1 MTSTEVSKN
10 IINDIR
16 STFKQLRE
24 EKFDRPEKL
33 EHLLD
38 HYNNYKNCLKIQG
51 KSEESIFECKYC
63 SKILSSEK
71 RLKSH
76 YQICSKLNENKTD
89 KKINEIIEKKDI
101 IINSKNNEIK
111 ELKDQIKN
119 LQDKIENIA
128 IKAVEKTNI
137 DENKYDIGWLEEI
150 MSPEKLDTPY
160 NKLKEEN
167 KDFKSQIKYLI
178 NKCVKKQ
185 PRIQYKEKYFI
196 YVLTTDLMKKERRY
210 ILGKAKDLTSRLSTY
225 NKSDEHEVVYYQ
237 SCGNQE
243 TMSCVEN
250 MVFEYLKKYREKANR
265 ERFILPETE
274 EIKLFITAIKKSVD
288 FFNNI

>member
-1 MTSTEVSKN
+1 MECPYCKKVFETKYSLKN
-10 IINDIR
+10 HIKTARYCIKQRGEDIGKNDFI
-16 STFKQLRE
+16 
-24 EKFDRPEKL
+24 
-33 EHLLD
+33 
-38 HYNNYKNCLKIQG
+38 CLKCPKTFTSKRWLLSHQEKCG
-51 KSEESIFECKYC
+51 ESIVSFKETNK
-63 SKILSSEK
+63 L
-71 RLKSH
+71 L
-76 YQICSKLNENKTD
+76 QIK
-89 KKINEIIEKKDI
+89 
-101 IINSKNNEIK
+101 
-111 ELKDQIKN
+111 IKN
-119 LQDKIENIA
+119 LQETLNKNTLDYEEKVKTYENKYEKKILNLQDKLENIA
-128 IKAVEKTNI
+128 IKAVEKTTL

-185 PRIQYKEKYFI
+185 PRIQYKEKYVI

>member
-1 MTSTEVSKN
+1 MECPYCNTKFSCKTSLKHHQETAKYCLKLQGINTKKFVCECCQKN
-10 IINDIR
+10 FSTKYRLENHYR
-16 STFKQLRE
+16 SCLSYKKKSIENEFNS
-24 EKFDRPEKL
+24 EKNKLLEKL
-33 EHLLD
+33 
-38 HYNNYKNCLKIQG
+38 
-51 KSEESIFECKYC
+51 SEM
-63 SKILSSEK
+63 
-71 RLKSH
+71 
-76 YQICSKLNENKTD
+76 
-89 KKINEIIEKKDI
+89 KKIIEQKDLCI
-101 IINSKNNEIK
+101 V
-111 ELKDQIKN
+111 N
-119 LQDKIENIA
+119 LQNKLENIA
-128 IKAVEKTNI
+128 IKAVEKTTI

-185 PRIQYKEKYFI
+185 PRIQYKEKYVI
-196 YVLTTDLMKKERRY
+196 YVLTTALMKKERRY
-210 ILGKAKDLTSRLSTY
+210 ILGKAKDLTNRLSTY
-225 NKSDEHEVVYYQ
+225 NKSDEHEVIYYQ

-274 EIKLFITAIKKSVD
+274 EIELFITAIKKSVD

>member
-1 MTSTEVSKN
+1 MIYNCTYCKKEFTTKSNLTSHQKTTK
-10 IINDIR
+10 
-16 STFKQLRE
+16 
-24 EKFDRPEKL
+24 
-33 EHLLD
+33 
-38 HYNNYKNCLKIQG
+38 YCLKIQG

-63 SKILSSEK
+63 NKILSSEK

-76 YQICSKLNENKTD
+76 YQICSKLNDDKAD

-128 IKAVEKTNI
+128 IKAVEKTTV
-137 DENKYDIGWLEEI
+137 DENNYDISWLEEI

-185 PRIQYKEKYFI
+185 PRIQYKEKYVI
-196 YVLTTDLMKKERRY
+196 YVLTTALMKKERRY
-210 ILGKAKDLTSRLSTY
+210 ILGKAKDLTNRLSTY

-274 EIKLFITAIKKSVD
+274 DIKLFISAIKKSVE
-288 FFNNI
+288 FFNISE